1 MGAVADDEPILM
13 NRVNAH
19 IVEENGPAPPEA
31 RRSSK
36 LWSKQVNNGDGAND
50 NDPDDDNAGDVAAVT
65 ENTIRTSL
73 GRLTGGVLIIP
84 RISSLMGS
92 LVFWL
97 SVQVFSAVAQVPRR
111 APAFAVGGTRWAV
124 TTGTGLLG
132 VLGPR
137 AVFRGTTLGEMGL
150 LKKLGVAGMLG
161 LSVAGRGT
169 YTWAECDPVSCA
181 LSWFCLGFTGGL
193 TWFCFLG
200 IGGKTRWGLG
210 CSPSYVLCSHYC
222 RRRRRRC

>member
-50 NDPDDDNAGDVAAVT
+50 DDPDDDNAGDVAAVT
-65 ENTIRTSL
+65 ENTICTSL
-73 GRLTGGVLIIP
+73 WEVDWRGVDHPSHIVP
-84 RISSLMGS
+84 DG
-92 LVFWL
+92 LVAVL
-97 SVQVFSAVAQVPRR
+97 VVQVFSAVAQVPRR
-111 APAFAVGGTRWAV
+111 APALAGGGTRWAV

-200 IGGKTRWGLG
+200 IGGETRWGLG
-210 CSPSYVLCSHYC
+210 CSPSYVLCSHYS

>member
-1 MGAVADDEPILM
+1 MQRILMGAVADDEPILM

-97 SVQVFSAVAQVPRR
+97 SKYSVLLRRFLAVRPPLR
-111 APAFAVGGTRWAV
+111 
-124 TTGTGLLG
+124 
-132 VLGPR
+132 
-137 AVFRGTTLGEMGL
+137 
-150 LKKLGVAGMLG
+150 
-161 LSVAGRGT
+161 SAGRVG
-169 YTWAECDPVSCA
+169 P
-181 LSWFCLGFTGGL
+181 
-193 TWFCFLG
+193 
-200 IGGKTRWGLG
+200 
-210 CSPSYVLCSHYC
+210 
-222 RRRRRRC
+222 